1 MDLLNATKMQA
12 GYTMGMQPDGRELL
26 VVVVK
31 GTFTFP
37 KNGEEPQF
45 AEEQAPLVEADEF
58 TGEPGFSA
66 PLYESDYPPHKPR
79 CDVLLNGSAY
89 APGGK
94 AATKVTVTLKVGSI
108 VKTFQV
114 VGNRF
119 WKKNLTGISATKP
132 QPFTEMPIS
141 YDNAFGGSDN
151 THENESKHK
160 AHMLNPI
167 GVGFHTNLI
176 NEFIDGKP
184 LPNTEE
190 LKHPV
195 TKPKGKYKPMA
206 FGPIGRGWE
215 PRYKYGGTY
224 DQDWLDNVFPFL
236 PSDFNETYYQ
246 SAPIDQQCDYLQG
259 GEEVVL
265 RNLTPNG
272 HIRFQ
277 IPSVQMPVAFFFKKE
292 EPHKTQGAAD
302 TLLLEPDA
310 DRFMITWRASMPLKR
325 NVFEVTQVL
334 TGKMPRGWWLAWESG
349 KTYYRSLEEL
359 ISEKRREIEEE
370 ME

>member
-31 GTFTFP
+31 GTFTIP
-37 KNGEEPQF
+37 KNGEEPQL
-45 AEEQAPLVEADEF
+45 ADEQVPLVEADVF

-66 PLYESDYPPHKPR
+66 PLYESDYPPYKPR

-94 AATKVTVTLKVGSI
+94 PTTKVRVSLTLGPIKKS
-108 VKTFQV
+108 FNV
-114 VGNRF
+114 VGNRI
-119 WKKNLTGISATKP
+119 WKKGITGISATRPKR
-132 QPFTEMPIS
+132 FTVMPIS

-151 THENESKHK
+151 THKKRSKHK

-167 GVGFHTNLI
+167 GAGFHTNLKMK
-176 NEFIDGKP
+176 FIEGKP

-190 LKHPV
+190 LKHSV
-195 TKPKGKYKPMA
+195 VRPKGKYKPMS

-215 PRYKYGGTY
+215 PRYKLAGTY
-224 DQDWLDNVFPFL
+224 DQNWIDNVFPFL
-236 PSDFNETYYQ
+236 PSDFNDAYYQ
-246 SAPIDQQCDYLQG
+246 AAPLDQQCRYLRG

-265 RNLTPNG
+265 SNLTPYG
-272 HIRFQ
+272 HSRIQ
-277 IPSVQMPVAFFFKKE
+277 IPRVDVPVVFFLKKE
-292 EPHKTQGAAD
+292 EPYETRAVAD

-310 DRFMITWRASMPLKR
+310 GRIMITWRVNRPLKR
-325 NVFEVTQVL
+325 NMFEVTQVL
-334 TGKMPRGWWLAWESG
+334 TGKMPRGWWRARELG
-349 KTYYRSLEEL
+349 KTYYRSLDEF
-359 ISEKRREIEEE
+359 IKEKRREAEEE